1 MIVADNIY
9 KSYTYGKQKIEVL
22 HGINLKINKGE
33 FVTLTGPSGSGKS
46 TLLNLLAGIDVP
58 DSGSII
64 IEGKELSKMNS
75 DERTKWRKENIGY
88 IPQFFYLVPFLT
100 VIENVEIMAKLAKI
114 NNSKEASL
122 EALEKVGL
130 KDKAK
135 RYPSELSGGEIQRVA
150 IARAIV
156 HNPNIIIADEPT
168 AFLDIQ
174 NKQNIVEIL
183 LKIWDEGKTVILAT
197 HDAFLAKKR
206 IVELVDG
213 KIVSEKYA

>member
-64 IEGKELSKMNS
+64 VEGKELSKMNS

-156 HNPNIIIADEPT
+156 HNPKIIIADEPT

>member
-1 MIVADNIY
+1 
-9 KSYTYGKQKIEVL
+9 
-22 HGINLKINKGE
+22 
-33 FVTLTGPSGSGKS
+33 
-46 TLLNLLAGIDVP
+46 
-58 DSGSII
+58 
-64 IEGKELSKMNS
+64 
-75 DERTKWRKENIGY
+75 
-88 IPQFFYLVPFLT
+88 LT

>member
-1 MIVADNIY
+1 MILVENVH
-9 KSYTYGKQKIEVL
+9 KSYVYGKQRSEVL

-58 DSGSII
+58 DQ
-64 IEGKELSKMNS
+64 GKIVIDGEEISKLSNE
-75 DERTKWRKENIGY
+75 ERTKWRRENLGY
-88 IPQFFYLVPFLT
+88 IPQFFYLIPFLS
-100 VIENVEIMAKLAKI
+100 VLENVEITARLTKV
-114 NNSKEASL
+114 NNFKEASL

-135 RYPSELSGGEIQRVA
+135 RFPSELSGGEIQRVA

-156 HNPNIIIADEPT
+156 HNPKIIIADEPT
-168 AFLDIQ
+168 AFLDLK

-183 LKIWDEGKTVILAT
+183 LKIWNEGKTIILAT
-197 HDAFLAKKR
+197 HDSFLAKKR
-206 IVELVDG
+206 IIELVDG
-213 KIVSEKYA
+213 RIIGEKYA

>member
-9 KSYTYGKQKIEVL
+9 KSYPYGKQKIEVL

>member
-1 MIVADNIY
+1 MIIADNIY

-64 IEGKELSKMNS
+64 VEGKELSKMNS

-156 HNPNIIIADEPT
+156 HNPKIIIADEPT

-183 LKIWDEGKTVILAT
+183 LNIWNEGKTVILAT

-206 IVELVDG
+206 IVELIDG
-213 KIVSEKYA
+213 KIVGERYA